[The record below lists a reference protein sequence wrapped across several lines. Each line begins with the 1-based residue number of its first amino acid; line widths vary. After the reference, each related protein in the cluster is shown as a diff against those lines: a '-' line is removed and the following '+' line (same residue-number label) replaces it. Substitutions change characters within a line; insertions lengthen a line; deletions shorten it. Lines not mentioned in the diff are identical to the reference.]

1 MDTIQIVEVR
11 ERYGSDFYVYEGER
25 LHRVCP
31 SRGMADEIA
40 AGLRADYEASIARER
55 MLREALA
62 DIPERAGRAV
72 SVS

>member
-1 MDTIQIVEVR
+1 MDTIKIIEVR

-40 AGLRADYEASIARER
+40 AGLRMDQVATAKR
-55 MLREALA
+55 
-62 DIPERAGRAV
+62 
-72 SVS
+72 